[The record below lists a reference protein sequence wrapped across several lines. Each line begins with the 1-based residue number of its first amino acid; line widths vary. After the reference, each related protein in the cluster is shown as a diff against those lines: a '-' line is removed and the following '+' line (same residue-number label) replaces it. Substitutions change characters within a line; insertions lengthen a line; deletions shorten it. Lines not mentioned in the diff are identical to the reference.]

1 MAHLKWYRI
10 EDGVKHVYKRDHSEF
25 KTTKVRGVLKQFFV
39 HFYKE
44 LTGPNKGRVVA
55 AKDTKNDF
63 KLDL

>member
-25 KTTKVRGVLKQFFV
+25 KTTKRNGSLVQFFV
-39 HFYKE
+39 RFYKE

-55 AKDTKNDF
+55 VKDTKDKF
-63 KLDL
+63 KLL